1 MHGINLKK
9 GINEK
14 GVPLSELSKSLGITP
29 QALNSI
35 LKANDVRSGTIEKI
49 CDVLDVDINYFYKG
63 TKYEVK
69 STDSTCNLND
79 TSKDLLIANLRGQIE
94 AYKVALGIKGVDVET
109 LVNAG

>member
-1 MHGINLKK
+1 MNGINLKK

-14 GVPLSELSKSLGITP
+14 GVSLSELSKSLGITP